1 MEVAPDK
8 ILLQIQS
15 IVLQQQDR
23 FDQIWTNIYA
33 EMKSEKIYLVTEKE
47 LNKDQQKFVQN
58 YFEEEARA
66 NIIPL
71 MIQSIPQFPYLRE
84 KSLYLGVVLSRK
96 EPEREEKKFALI
108 EIPSRLL
115 GRFVILPSPS
125 PDEHHIILLED
136 VIRYNLKN
144 IFSYFGYDLYRSWVF
159 KVTKDAEI
167 DIDNDLST
175 SLIEKIEKGLKNR
188 RKGKLFVLFMIK
200 KWMPIFL
207 ASSSRA

>member
-1 MEVAPDK
+1 
-8 ILLQIQS
+8 
-15 IVLQQQDR
+15 LQQQER
-23 FDQIWTNIYA
+23 FDEIWRNIYA
-33 EMKSEKIYLVTEKE
+33 EMQKEKIFLITEKD

-96 EPEREEKKFALI
+96 SPESEEKKFALI

-115 GRFVILPSPS
+115 GRFIVLPSPA

-136 VIRYNLKN
+136 VIG
-144 IFSYFGYDLYRSWVF
+144 I
-159 KVTKDAEI
+159 T
-167 DIDNDLST
+167 
-175 SLIEKIEKGLKNR
+175 
-188 RKGKLFVLFMIK
+188 
-200 KWMPIFL
+200 
-207 ASSSRA
+207 